1 MTSHL
6 THAAKM
12 CPFGFYEIVSC
23 KEQSSVAVSI
33 CKNPEELIMSYQDSP
48 ISRVVF
54 FSAYLTEKPQHYIF
68 TRQDD
73 GSDQLELIIRK
84 SVDDHTRGL
93 LKTVTAGVQ
102 NEFSFRCVSRN
113 ISQ

>member
-1 MTSHL
+1 MVPFL

-33 CKNPEELIMSYQDSP
+33 CKDQEELHLSYQDSP
-48 ISRVVF
+48 ISRVVTF
-54 FSAYLTEKPQHYIF
+54 RAYLTEEPQHYIF

-73 GSDQLELIIRK
+73 GEDRLELIIRK

-93 LKTVTAGVQ
+93 LKTVTAGIQ

>member
-1 MTSHL
+1 M
-6 THAAKM
+6 
-12 CPFGFYEIVSC
+12 
-23 KEQSSVAVSI
+23 AVSI
-33 CKNPEELIMSYQDSP
+33 CKDEEELIMSYQDSP
-48 ISRVVF
+48 LARVVF
-54 FSAYLTEKPQHYIF
+54 FSASLTEKPQHYIF

-93 LKTVTAGVQ
+93 LKLVTAGIQ
-102 NEFSFRCVSRN
+102 SEFSFRCVSRN